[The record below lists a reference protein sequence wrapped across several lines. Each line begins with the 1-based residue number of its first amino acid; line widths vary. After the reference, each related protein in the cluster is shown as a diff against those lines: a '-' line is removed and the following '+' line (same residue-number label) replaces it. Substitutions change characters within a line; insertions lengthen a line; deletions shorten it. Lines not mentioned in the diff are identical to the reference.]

1 MWGFPLSLESGG
13 TQNQFNVKTALK
25 NQLVFRLKFNLIL
38 NLSESE
44 FAKLQK
50 EIENTT
56 SIDDVLLLG
65 DSSGLCEAQP
75 SKTRL
80 TRSCSSDISL
90 KENITNDSSYLDYV
104 AGMPLFDYT
113 VKKTVERAK
122 S

>member
-1 MWGFPLSLESGG
+1 MWGFPLSLESAG

-104 AGMPLFDYT
+104 
-113 VKKTVERAK
+113 KKTGERAK